1 MDPARRSQYPM
12 DMGENGECEISRLFQ
27 CITRNTMNMGSISRQ
42 ISTTVPALSNTQPRK
57 VLP

>member
-12 DMGENGECEISRLFQ
+12 DMGENGRREISTPFQ
-27 CITRNTMNMGSISRQ
+27 YLTQNTMNMGSILRLT
-42 ISTTVPALSNTQPRK
+42 STRLRSLSHTQPRK